1 MQRRS
6 AVDIIQNKN
15 KLRQKLEELRR
26 VEVPK
31 HRQATFVKFTAASQH
46 NFKLGS
52 IQVSEKPKIAAK
64 STLEGLDQTF
74 QVGVEAKFT
83 LCPRT
88 SGGEMSDHADLKDQ
102 VKLLDEKYNDNVRLK
117 FTPKVPGAYSPEVKI
132 NGDKLPACPITGQV
146 KERELVVVG
155 ELEVEL
161 FRGNTLEWLYGIAV
175 NKEGQIVVTDNLGN
189 CVYIFD
195 KDGSCLRKIGSKGSN
210 TGEFQHP
217 EGISFLNDNE
227 VLIADYGNNR
237 IQRLNIHTGTM
248 VKSFG
253 RKGKEKGELN
263 NPVDVTVD
271 DEERII
277 VTECGNHR
285 IQVMSKEGE
294 SIFTFGD
301 KGPEKLHH
309 PTCCILYKNIFLVS
323 DGDNHC
329 IKAFDQSGTFLY
341 QFGK

>member
-1 MQRRS
+1 M
-6 AVDIIQNKN
+6 
-15 KLRQKLEELRR
+15 
-26 VEVPK
+26 
-31 HRQATFVKFTAASQH
+31 
-46 NFKLGS
+46 
-52 IQVSEKPKIAAK
+52 
-64 STLEGLDQTF
+64 
-74 QVGVEAKFT
+74 
-83 LCPRT
+83 
-88 SGGEMSDHADLKDQ
+88 
-102 VKLLDEKYNDNVRLK
+102 
-117 FTPKVPGAYSPEVKI
+117 
-132 NGDKLPACPITGQV
+132 
-146 KERELVVVG
+146 
-155 ELEVEL
+155 
-161 FRGNTLEWLYGIAV
+161 
-175 NKEGQIVVTDNLGN
+175 TDNLGN
-189 CVYIFD
+189 CVYIFE

-237 IQRLNIHTGTM
+237 IQRLNIHTGTV

-263 NPVDVTVD
+263 NPVDVTGL
-271 DEERII
+271 ERII
-277 VTECGNHR
+277 VTECGNHG

-341 QFGK
+341 KFSVVEACTASCTCRVLICSFLTFDDSVDPNEGEN